1 MRYRQ
6 LASLGKVSVLG
17 LGCGGLGSLTRPR
30 TRRESLSLIAAAV
43 DSGITLFDTADIY
56 AQGESERLLGEA
68 LRSADARVITKAG
81 QQFPLAQRVLLP
93 LRGVA
98 KSLLARSARARGGYC
113 RSRQATAKELRAGV
127 SPPRS
132 ASLIGPVET

>member
-1 MRYRQ
+1 MLFKQ
-6 LASLGKVSVLG
+6 LSSLGEVSLLG
-17 LGCGGLGSLTRPR
+17 LGCGSLGSLTHPR

-68 LRSADARVITKAG
+68 LRSTDARIVTKAG
-81 QQFPLAQRVLLP
+81 QQFQLAKRVLLP

-98 KSLLARSARARGGYC
+98 KSLLAYSSQARAVAIIAR
-113 RSRQATAKELRAGV
+113 TK
-127 SPPRS
+127 
-132 ASLIGPVET
+132 